1 MPTRKTGDFVR
12 GSSHTPGETLLNAW
26 PYVGLI
32 LLVAVIAL
40 SIKVKLAFAQGRV
53 PAQTIEAD
61 ANRNKAPRSRTLK
74 TSLTSRA
81 AAVAHFPRENNSTA
95 SEADSATTENAN
107 LSANLDW
114 FFGGKQQRGWHLYL
128 PLIHRLIG
136 TEAEVTEPDFATA
149 LSRWQKSAGLAPSG
163 ILGGDTWSRMVAAF
177 QSRRIKVRAS
187 PPPDQLVTA
196 PPEDLYD
203 PSRAEEFRRVER
215 QTYEAYKR
223 LVAAAAADQSL
234 RLATRQGDGL
244 APNEKRLKII
254 SAFRSQEYQEEL
266 RKKSPNSGRAGLAR
280 QSPHLTG
287 RTLDLYVGGE
297 PVDTKDA
304 NRLLQ
309 TQTPVYRWLVKNAD
323 KFGFHPYF
331 YEPWHWEYIP
341 R

>member
-1 MPTRKTGDFVR
+1 MRTRKTADFVR
-12 GSSHTPGETLLNAW
+12 GLIATPSETLLNAW
-26 PYVGLI
+26 LYVGLI

-40 SIKVKLAFAQGRV
+40 SIKVKLAFAKGRV
-53 PAQTIEAD
+53 PVQTIEAD
-61 ANRNKAPRSRTLK
+61 ANRSETPRSKTLK
-74 TSLTSRA
+74 TSLMTRDTVVA
-81 AAVAHFPRENNSTA
+81 AFPRENNSTA
-95 SEADSATTENAN
+95 SKADSATTENAQ
-107 LSANLDW
+107 LSTDLDW
-114 FFGGKQQRGWHLYL
+114 VFGGKQQRGWHLYL

-149 LSRWQKSAGLAPSG
+149 LSRWQKSARLAPSG
-163 ILGGDTWSRMVAAF
+163 ILNSDTWSRMISAF
-177 QSRRIKVRAS
+177 QSRRIKDRAA

-196 PPEDLYD
+196 APEDLYD

-234 RLATRQGDGL
+234 RLATRQGGGL
-244 APNEKRLKII
+244 AAKERRLKII
-254 SAFRSQEYQEEL
+254 SAFRSQEYQEQL
-266 RKKSPNSGRAGLAR
+266 RKKSPDSGRAGLAR

-309 TQTPVYRWLVKNAD
+309 TQTPVYRWLVKHAD